1 DKLVRAI
8 VRRTVTTAKLPVADV
23 VSWTKVPRNKYYI
36 GSQDRV
42 KRDEAIVTGS
52 SMVDVETLRDT
63 GVQFIPEHILEDILG
78 GSSSCATQSVEEWKL
93 LSKRQRQRRREGSYW
108 GNVLKHSIL
117 QLRRQWL
124 KRRWEDHKH
133 FMALMEEY
141 SEVVAREQAL
151 LGSVKAQRQANSDAQ
166 KTRRTAD
173 RSSDRTEERKV
184 EVCLIDALRSLGV
197 PLQYT
202 DNGPF
207 WALRDG
213 NRMLLPH
220 KPLGM
225 QILPMA
231 SVEDIDVG
239 KYVLHWNNHFTS
251 LQVWGDGSYM
261 WRPTLRR
268 HVGKVG
274 RWNPTILRQGTRVF
288 KLACGA
294 ADGSYAAMG
303 NAGVAPPPKAL
314 DVQGGAD
321 LSSWTSISRVD
332 PVERLQICHAR
343 ARTLERKRAA
353 PVSVKIHEVPDEEDL
368 VSKGFSRE
376 QAARYRA
383 ALTEAIARRRFMQLW
398 SVSMPPMIWQT
409 FGSDQEPA

>member
-1 DKLVRAI
+1 
-8 VRRTVTTAKLPVADV
+8 
-23 VSWTKVPRNKYYI
+23 
-36 GSQDRV
+36 
-42 KRDEAIVTGS
+42 
-52 SMVDVETLRDT
+52 
-63 GVQFIPEHILEDILG
+63 
-78 GSSSCATQSVEEWKL
+78 
-93 LSKRQRQRRREGSYW
+93 
-108 GNVLKHSIL
+108 
-117 QLRRQWL
+117 
-124 KRRWEDHKH
+124 
-133 FMALMEEY
+133 
-141 SEVVAREQAL
+141 
-151 LGSVKAQRQANSDAQ
+151 
-166 KTRRTAD
+166 
-173 RSSDRTEERKV
+173 
-184 EVCLIDALRSLGV
+184 
-197 PLQYT
+197 
-202 DNGPF
+202 
-207 WALRDG
+207 
-213 NRMLLPH
+213 
-220 KPLGM
+220 M

-268 HVGKVG
+268 HVGKIG
-274 RWNPTILRQGTRVF
+274 RWTPTILRQGTRVF

-303 NAGVAPPPKAL
+303 NAGVAPPLKAL

-332 PVERLQICHAR
+332 PVEWLQICHAR

-409 FGSDQEPA
+409 FGSDQEPAVGIRIPLPPLDKSIPILPATAKEVSSSEHLPEFSWLKTCNFHPRDAAVRFEEEGHKYYVHGQQMDCSVTSLIAKFSQD